1 VMVGALRD
9 RELVLTGEVAT
20 SRPAG
25 ANWEA
30 DLRIGE
36 AMITCRLPDN
46 KGYRPF
52 RSSQPVKA

>member
-1 VMVGALRD
+1 MVGALRN

-46 KGYRPF
+46 KGYPAV
-52 RSSQPVKA
+52 SEQPAS